1 MTAKLEHE
9 WEIELPAATAEQL
22 LAALTTRDRLY
33 GQSITLEPEDDPA
46 KAVEVWLASVESLDG
61 AKYRL
66 DVYAEISGPKEFLE
80 AARDALQDI
89 VSEQVEAAAAEAG
102 EATLVETKK
111 LAEIEFRKVE
121 EDDERPSLVIPEWLA
136 PGEIEV
142 PWGFRSYDP
151 KGGAWPDDDTIN
163 AHDRLVIIPFDGRL
177 LLYALPPIEDDEDDE
192 DDEE

>member
-9 WEIELPAATAEQL
+9 WAIELPAATAEQL

-46 KAVEVWLASVESLDG
+46 KAVEVWLASVESLE
-61 AKYRL
+61 AANYRL
-66 DVYAEISGPKEFLE
+66 DVYAEISGPKEYLE

-89 VSEQVEAAAAEAG
+89 VSEQVESAAAEAG
-102 EATLVETKK
+102 EATLVESRK
-111 LAEIEFRKVE
+111 LADVEFRKVE

-142 PWGFRSYDP
+142 PWGFRSYDA
-151 KGGAWPDDDTIN
+151 KGQAWPDDDTIG
-163 AHDRLVIIPFDGRL
+163 AHDRLVMIPFDGRL
-177 LLYALPPIEDDEDDE
+177 FLYALPPIEDEED
-192 DDEE
+192 DDEEE